1 VHIKLGAVVH
11 AKSYHFTLSPS
22 NLLLLPFTAHCTAP
36 TPCSMAR
43 ETAHNLP
50 ITDEPITNDTKSD
63 SRTESDSR
71 AMLTSSNAAA
81 AKIADKTV
89 PSMSDYWKKST
100 IIEANH
106 KA

>member
-1 VHIKLGAVVH
+1 
-11 AKSYHFTLSPS
+11 
-22 NLLLLPFTAHCTAP
+22 
-36 TPCSMAR
+36 MAR

-50 ITDEPITNDTKSD
+50 IADDTKSD